1 LLSKDRHSAELPTL
15 ENEVGALVIEEQELI
30 AKIRSSSPRYSA
42 LTKPAPLSLR
52 EIQRTVV
59 DEDTVLLEYDLGE
72 RPVLWAVT
80 PTSITL
86 HVLKARSEIEAM
98 ARRVYDSLSARNASV
113 PGDTPTTRL
122 ARVRTAEM
130 DYETAAA
137 NLSEALLGP
146 VANQL
151 GRKRLVFVT
160 DGLLQY
166 IPFAALPIPEVS
178 AKPNS
183 TCTTCPSKPLITEH
197 EIVNLPS
204 ASVLSVLRKEI
215 SERKRAPKEIAVIAD
230 PVFSISDPRIA
241 STSVRDSDSQRTNGN
256 GNESQVQSQLGVTGF
271 GRLRFSREEAD
282 SIASLV
288 PPNEIFKL
296 TDLAATKEGILSADL
311 DQYRILHF
319 ATHSVSN
326 TRWPELS
333 GVVLSLV
340 NKKGE
345 AEDGF
350 LRLNE
355 IYNLKLNADL
365 VVLSGCQTALGKQ
378 LRGEGLIGLTRGFMY
393 AGAPRVIASLWSVDD
408 RATAEL
414 MKRFYKAV
422 LTQGMRPAA
431 ALRAAQVSLLSEKGW
446 NSPYYWAAFNF
457 QGEWK

>member
-1 LLSKDRHSAELPTL
+1 L
-15 ENEVGALVIEEQELI
+15 N
-30 AKIRSSSPRYSA
+30 SPRYSA

-59 DEDTVLLEYDLGE
+59 DDDTLLLEYDLGE

-80 PTSITL
+80 PKSIAL
-86 HVLKARSEIEAM
+86 HVLPVRSEIDAM
-98 ARRVYDSLSARNASV
+98 ARQVYQSLNARNASL
-113 PGDTPTTRL
+113 PDETPTMHL
-122 ARVRTAEM
+122 ARVQTAEK

-137 NLSEALLGP
+137 KLSEALLGP

-151 GRKRLVFVT
+151 QRKRLVFVT

-166 IPFAALPIPEVS
+166 IPFAALPIPETN
-178 AKPNS
+178 AKVNAACNS
-183 TCTTCPSKPLITEH
+183 CRSKPLITEH

-215 SERKRAPKEIAVIAD
+215 SERTRAPKEVAVIAD
-230 PVFSISDPRIA
+230 PVFSVNDPRIA
-241 STSVRDSDSQRTNGN
+241 PTSVRQSPSQRTSGD
-256 GNESQVQSQLGVTGF
+256 GNESQLQSQLGISGF

-288 PPNEIFKL
+288 PANDMFKL
-296 TDLAATKEGILSADL
+296 TDLAATKQRILTANL
-311 DQYRILHF
+311 EQYRILHF

-340 NKKGE
+340 NQNGE
-345 AEDGF
+345 PEDGF